1 MLALIDADIVTYK
14 SGYASQHN
22 VHRVYCGEEKVEE
35 FTEKK
40 LATAY
45 VEQHSTQERK
55 LFIETETEI
64 EPLANCLH
72 NVKEIIE
79 KCVIKTKSND
89 YRCWLSPKK
98 GNFREEIAQTLPY
111 KGNRWSPKRRAQEYR
126 KGKWRKWL
134 IETEGTYTYQPKP
147 YHYDAI
153 REYLVKR
160 HAAKITEGQEA
171 DDALGIAQIRAFKG
185 RKYEQK
191 NCKSVICSI
200 DKDLRMI
207 PGMHYD
213 WTKDEL
219 VFVNEFEAAYN
230 FYFQLLTGDS
240 TDNVKGLPNV
250 AEATR
255 ELYGIKASKGC
266 GPAAASRIL
275 ASCTTIAELGYA
287 AKEAYFAYF
296 AENKQWSK
304 TDDYMLE
311 QARLLWIRRKPKEL
325 FTFGE
330 SI

>member
-1 MLALIDADIVTYK
+1 MIALLDGDVLVYRA
-14 SGYASQHN
+14 GYASQHN

-45 VEQHSTQERK
+45 VEQHSTQERE

-79 KCVIKTKSND
+79 KCVGETKSND

-111 KGNRWSPKRRAQEYR
+111 KGNRWSPKRRAAEYR
-126 KGKWRKWL
+126 KGKWREYL
-134 IETEGTYTYQPKP
+134 IKTEGTYTYQPKP
-147 YHYDAI
+147 YHYAAI
-153 REYLVKR
+153 REYLVKT
-160 HAAKITEGQEA
+160 HDAKITEGQEA

-185 RKYEQK
+185 RKFEQK
-191 NCKSVICSI
+191 NCTSTICSI

-213 WTKDEL
+213 WTKGEL

-230 FYFQLLTGDS
+230 FYFQLLTGDR
-240 TDNVKGLPNV
+240 TDNVMGLPNA
-250 AEATR
+250 AETTR
-255 ELYGIKASKGC
+255 ALYEIKASKGV
-266 GPAAASRIL
+266 GPATASAIL
-275 ASCTTIAELGYA
+275 AGCETIAELEYA
-287 AKEAYFAYF
+287 TKEAYFAYF
-296 AENKQWSK
+296 AENRQWSRCEE
-304 TDDYMLE
+304 YLLE
-311 QARLLWIRRKPKEL
+311 QARLLWIRRKKGEI
-325 FTFGE
+325 FNFGE
-330 SI
+330 CI

>member
-1 MLALIDADIVTYK
+1 MIALLDADVITYRA
-14 SGYASQHN
+14 GYASQHN
-22 VHRVYCGEEKVEE
+22 LYRIYDGEDRVEE

-45 VEQHSTQERK
+45 VAEHSTQERP
-55 LFIETETEI
+55 LSIETETEI

-79 KCVIKTKSND
+79 KCVAETKSSG
-89 YRCWLSPKK
+89 YQCWLSPKK
-98 GNFREEIAQTLPY
+98 GNFREEIAETLPY
-111 KGNRWSPKRRAQEYR
+111 KGHRWSPKRRAQEYR

-153 REYLVKR
+153 RKYLVKR
-160 HAAKITEGQEA
+160 HAAKIAEGQEA

-213 WTKDEL
+213 WTKGEL

-230 FYFQLLTGDS
+230 FYFQLLVGDT

-255 ELYGIKASKGC
+255 ELYGVKASKGC

-275 ASCTTIAELGYA
+275 ASCATIAELGYA
-287 AKEAYFAYF
+287 TKEAYFAYF
-296 AENKQWSK
+296 AENKQWGRCEE
-304 TDDYMLE
+304 YLLE
-311 QARLLWIRRKPKEL
+311 QARLLWVRRKKGEI
-325 FTFGE
+325 FNFGE
-330 SI
+330 CI